1 MASTLVARRCDF
13 SLGHPHADFA
23 QVHAV
28 VAQSEVDQAFVLVA
42 AHALDDLGDRLIDVG
57 GRFALGSEKR
67 AEAALEIRRSLFEPQ
82 GHGVWEA

>member
-1 MASTLVARRCDF
+1 MS
-13 SLGHPHADFA
+13 
-23 QVHAV
+23 
-28 VAQSEVDQAFVLVA
+28 AFVLVA

-57 GRFALGSEKR
+57 GGFTLGSEKR